1 MKIIGS
7 ILFMVMILN
16 TANASCLQTY
26 ERYVK
31 YFKMS
36 QEDATDLR
44 REIEE
49 AAGEAGVAKQVKLNN
64 TTVMR
69 WQKSLFVRAKEL
81 IREVEGKTQARV
93 EIKRLAKGLKVRD
106 RWVKEQVS
114 MANKKRV
121 FCPKNDDPADFN
133 QIVFYLAAKLQK

>member
-7 ILFMVMILN
+7 IIFLIMILN
-16 TANASCLQTY
+16 TANASCLSAY
-26 ERYVK
+26 EKYVK

-36 QEDATDLR
+36 QQDARDLR

-49 AAGEAGVAKQVKLNN
+49 AAAESGVAKKVKLNN

-106 RWVKEQVS
+106 RWVKKQVG
-114 MANKKRV
+114 MANRKRV

>member
-1 MKIIGS
+1 LKIIGT
-7 ILFMVMILN
+7 ILISMFILN
-16 TANASCLQTY
+16 TANASCLRAY
-26 ERYVK
+26 EKYVK

-36 QEDATDLR
+36 QEDARDLR
-44 REIEE
+44 REMVE
-49 AAGEAGVAKQVKLNN
+49 AAAEAGVAGKVKLNN

-81 IREVEGKTQARV
+81 IREVEGKTQVRV
-93 EIKRLAKGLKVRD
+93 EIKRLAKGLKVRE
-106 RWVKEQVS
+106 RWVKKQVG
-114 MANKKRV
+114 MANKKRI